1 MAERSIL
8 GLEGRVALVTGGG
21 AGIGRATAGLLAE
34 AGMAVAVAEIDPGR
48 AADLARA
55 APAALVLVA
64 DVRKAEDCARVVE
77 AVRARHG
84 RLDLLVNNVGDFLRI
99 QREFEATTEAE
110 WAALHEVNLL
120 HMLRMTQAALPL
132 MRAGGAGGSIVNV
145 STIEAF
151 RGIPRTVVYAAY
163 KAAVTGFTQSLAVEL
178 GQHGIRVNA
187 VAPETTDT
195 AQIVADARVPAA
207 NRDHIARWFPIGRF
221 GRAEDSAGAIL
232 FLASPRLAGWVT
244 GHTILVDG
252 GALAA
257 GAWMRLPG
265 GAGWTHLPVILADGY
280 TPPAAAD
287 GG

>member
-1 MAERSIL
+1 MEGRDLL

-21 AGIGRATAGLLAE
+21 AGIGRATVRLLAE
-34 AGMAVAVAEIDPGR
+34 AGMAVAAAEIDP
-48 AADLARA
+48 ARA
-55 APAALVLVA
+55 AALAAEAPQTLVVEA
-64 DVRKAEDCARVVE
+64 DVRRAEDCARLVA
-77 AVRARHG
+77 AVRDRHG
-84 RLDLLVNNVGDFLRI
+84 RLDVLVNNVGDFLRI
-99 QREFEATTEAE
+99 QRDFEATTEAE
-110 WAALHEVNLL
+110 WEALHAVNLR
-120 HMLRMTQAALPL
+120 HMFLVTKAALPL
-132 MRAGGAGGSIVNV
+132 MRASGEGGAIVNV

-195 AQIVADARVPAA
+195 AQIVADARVPAE
-207 NRDHIARWFPIGRF
+207 NRDDLARWFPIGRF
-221 GRAEDSAGAIL
+221 GRPEDSAGAIL
-232 FLASPRLAGWVT
+232 YLASPRLAGWVT

-265 GAGWTHLPVILADGY
+265 GAGWTHLPVILSDGY
-280 TPPAAAD
+280 TPRP